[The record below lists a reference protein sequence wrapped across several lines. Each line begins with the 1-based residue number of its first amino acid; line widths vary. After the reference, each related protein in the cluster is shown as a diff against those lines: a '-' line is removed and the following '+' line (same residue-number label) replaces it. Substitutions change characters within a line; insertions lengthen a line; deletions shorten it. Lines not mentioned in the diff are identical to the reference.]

1 MSAALARRVLA
12 LLDLTS
18 LNDGDS
24 AAAIDALCGRAVTP
38 HGAVAAVCI
47 WPRFVAQAR
56 SRLAGSPVRVATVVN
71 FPGGG
76 DAPDTV
82 ARDIAASLRDGA
94 HEIDIVLPYRRYLAN
109 DTAAAGAV
117 LAAARTACGASVPL
131 KVILESGA
139 FPDLLT
145 LGAAARFAILAGAD
159 FIKTST
165 GKIAVGA
172 TLAAAETMIGAIA
185 GTRRRV
191 GFKAS
196 GGIRTVAQAGEYL
209 AIADRIMGPQWAGP
223 TTFRFGASGLLDD
236 VLSTLG
242 ARPAGPASAGT
253 Y

>member
-1 MSAALARRVLA
+1 MSGALARRVLG

-24 AAAIDALCGRAVTP
+24 PSAIDALCARAVTS

-47 WPRFVAQAR
+47 WPRFVARAR
-56 SRLAGSPVRVATVVN
+56 RNLAGTPVRVATVVN
-71 FPGGG
+71 FPAGA
-76 DAPDTV
+76 DAPDAV
-82 ARDIAASLRDGA
+82 ARDIAACLADGA

-109 DTAAAGAV
+109 DTAGAGAV
-117 LAAARTACGASVPL
+117 LAAARAACGASVPL

-139 FPDLLT
+139 FPDRLT

-172 TLAAAETMIGAIA
+172 TLPAAETMIGAIA
-185 GTRRRV
+185 GTNRRV
-191 GFKAS
+191 GFKAA

-209 AIADRIMGPQWAGP
+209 AIADRIMGPDWAGP

-236 VLSTLG
+236 VLSALG
-242 ARPAGPASAGT
+242 AKPAAPVAAGV